1 MTRRPSTWRV
11 LLVSWAVLLVGSV
24 LWALATP
31 IGGSPDEPA
40 HLVKAASVVRGEFVG
55 TPTEVGH
62 EVTVPQ
68 YIAWS
73 HAWTC
78 YAFNSEVPASCTPP
92 MPGEPDALVTSVTMA
107 GLYNPV
113 YYLLVGWPSLI
124 FHDDSGIYAMRI
136 VSALI
141 STFFVAAAISL
152 IARWRRPVLPL
163 VGVGVIVTPMVMFLI
178 PAVNPNALEVT
189 TTLAVIAS
197 MYTLLR
203 ERPDSRWAVVLVTI
217 SAAIGVTARGLS
229 PLWIAIALLAP
240 LLLVPFKEALAFL
253 RRRDVLIGAGVI
265 ALATIGSLGWT
276 LASNS
281 LTAGATDPDIQ
292 IIYPGAGSSPISGFL
307 YILART
313 FDYGAQMIGLFAW
326 MDTWAPAFVLFVYA
340 VLIGA
345 LLFIAAVVLRGRAL
359 LQVLVLAAALVF
371 LPAIIQAAYVTAGG
385 YIWQGR
391 YSLPI
396 YAMLILAA
404 TTMLSDRWTLPSRTT
419 VVRGV
424 WLLVAALAA
433 SHLLS
438 FVVVL
443 KRFTVGSAAAWGAFL
458 RDPEWVPPLG
468 TIGLLVAFALLALVA
483 AVLGGRALLRAASTQ
498 REQVDGDADDRTDRE
513 TEHHTV

>member
-1 MTRRPSTWRV
+1 MTRRASTWRV
-11 LLVSWAVLLVGSV
+11 LLVSWAVLLLGST

-55 TPTEVGH
+55 TPSKVGH

-68 YIAWS
+68 YINWS

-78 YAFNSEVPASCTPP
+78 YAFDSEVPASCTPP

-124 FHDDSGIYAMRI
+124 FHDDTGIYAMRI

-141 STFFVAAAISL
+141 TTFFIAGAISL

-163 VGVGVIVTPMVMFLI
+163 VGVGIVATPTLMWLTS
-178 PAVNPNALEVT
+178 AVNPNALEVT
-189 TTLAVIAS
+189 TTLAVIVS

-203 ERPDSRWAVVLVTI
+203 EKADSRWAVVLLTI
-217 SAAIGVTARGLS
+217 SASIGVTARGLS
-229 PLWIAIALLAP
+229 PLWIALAIFAP
-240 LLLVPFKEALAFL
+240 LFLVPFAEALRFL

-265 ALATIGSLGWT
+265 AVATIGSLGWT

-281 LTAGATDPDIQ
+281 LTAGATDPDFQ
-292 IIYPGAGSSPISGFL
+292 IIYPGAGSSPISGFF
-307 YILART
+307 YILVRT
-313 FDYGAQMIGLFAW
+313 FDYGAQMIGLFGW
-326 MDTWAPAFVLFVYA
+326 MDTWAPAFVLFVFSILVGGLLA
-340 VLIGA
+340 V
-345 LLFIAAVVLRGRAL
+345 AAVVLRGRAL
-359 LQVLVLAAALVF
+359 AHVLVLAAALVF

-391 YSLPI
+391 YSLPL

-404 TTMLSDRWTLPSRTT
+404 ATLLSDRWTLPSRTT
-419 VVRGV
+419 LIRSV
-424 WLLVAALAA
+424 WLLTAAVAA
-433 SHLLS
+433 SHVLS
-438 FVVVL
+438 FVFVL
-443 KRFTVGSAAAWGAFL
+443 KRFTVGTAAAWGDFL
-458 RDPEWVPPLG
+458 RDPDWVPPLG

-483 AVLGGRALLRAASTQ
+483 AVLGGRALLRASSAQ
-498 REQVDGDADDRTDRE
+498 REQVNADADDRADGE
-513 TEHHTV
+513 AEHNAV